1 MQHTLEGTLQ
11 PKNYEDR
18 LYKEWEEKGYFKPS
32 VDKSKKPYT
41 IVIPP
46 PNITGKLHM
55 GHALDDTIQDMLIR
69 YKRMSGYNALWVPGS
84 DHAAIATEAKIVAK
98 LKEEGLTKEDL
109 GREGFL
115 KRAWE
120 WKEEYGGAIQKQ
132 IRKLGCSCDWEH
144 ERFTMDEGLSEAV
157 MTVFVNLYRKGLIYK
172 GNRMINW
179 CPYCKTSISDAEVE
193 FEEEGTHLW
202 HIRYPIKGEEG
213 RYMIVATTRPE
224 TMLGDTGV
232 AVHPEDERYQDV
244 IGKTVVLPIMNKEIP
259 IIADAFVEK
268 EFGTGAVKLTPC
280 HDKNDYESGMRHGLE
295 MVELFDEN
303 GIMGSLVPELE
314 GMDIYEARKKI
325 VQMLEEQ
332 GYLVKIEDYTHNV
345 GKCYR
350 CHHTIEPKIS
360 DQWFVKMEELAK
372 PANEAVRNKMIQF
385 IPEKYA
391 KTYFNWMDNP
401 QDWCISRQIWWGHRI
416 PAYYCEECDNMMVEM
431 EAPKVCDQCG
441 STHIHQDTDTLDTW
455 FSSALWPFST
465 LGWPHNTEDFNYFF
479 PTATLVTGYDIIFF
493 WVARMIFSSL
503 EHTGKIPFENIFI
516 HGIVRDSQGRKMSK
530 SLGNGI
536 DPIEI
541 IDQYGTDSLRF
552 SLILGISPGNDI
564 RYMPEKLEAASNFA
578 NKLWNASKFV
588 LMNLEDAQEAVLQ
601 KEPIQ
606 IEKLHYMD
614 KWILDRMNTLVKEV
628 TQNLDNFD
636 LGVATQKIYDF
647 IRNEFCD
654 WYIELVKPCLYQTEN
669 ARRVEVQ
676 KVLNTVLKT
685 ALQLLH
691 PVMPFITEE
700 IYTKLYHEDAS
711 IMISKWPE
719 YKPEYEFA
727 IDTEKAIE
735 MQQLITGVR
744 NIRSQLNVVPSKKT
758 KVILV
763 SKGDRAWLEESKDFL
778 PKMVFAEDIVL
789 QDTKEGIPDNAM
801 SVLTNHVELYIPF
814 QELVDIEAEKQRLQ
828 GEKTKLEAEITRAS
842 KMLSNPGFVSKAP
855 QAKIAEEQAKLEKY
869 KALLETVEERLQ
881 SM

>member
-1 MQHTLEGTLQ
+1 MKHTLEGTLQ

-32 VDKSKKPYT
+32 PDKSKKPYT

-55 GHALDDTIQDMLIR
+55 GHALDDTIQDILIR

-120 WKEEYGGAIQKQ
+120 WKEEYGGTIQKQ

-202 HIRYPIKGEEG
+202 HIRYPIKGEED

-244 IGKTVVLPIMNKEIP
+244 IGKTVILPIMNKEIP

-295 MVELFDEN
+295 MVEVFDEN

-314 GMDIYEARKKI
+314 GMDIFEARKKI

-360 DQWFVKMEELAK
+360 VQWFVKMEELAK
-372 PANEAVRNKMIQF
+372 PANEAVKNKIIQF

-391 KTYFNWMDNP
+391 KT
-401 QDWCISRQIWWGHRI
+401 
-416 PAYYCEECDNMMVEM
+416 
-431 EAPKVCDQCG
+431 
-441 STHIHQDTDTLDTW
+441 
-455 FSSALWPFST
+455 
-465 LGWPHNTEDFNYFF
+465 
-479 PTATLVTGYDIIFF
+479 
-493 WVARMIFSSL
+493 
-503 EHTGKIPFENIFI
+503 
-516 HGIVRDSQGRKMSK
+516 
-530 SLGNGI
+530 
-536 DPIEI
+536 
-541 IDQYGTDSLRF
+541 
-552 SLILGISPGNDI
+552 
-564 RYMPEKLEAASNFA
+564 
-578 NKLWNASKFV
+578 
-588 LMNLEDAQEAVLQ
+588 
-601 KEPIQ
+601 
-606 IEKLHYMD
+606 
-614 KWILDRMNTLVKEV
+614 
-628 TQNLDNFD
+628 
-636 LGVATQKIYDF
+636 
-647 IRNEFCD
+647 
-654 WYIELVKPCLYQTEN
+654 
-669 ARRVEVQ
+669 
-676 KVLNTVLKT
+676 
-685 ALQLLH
+685 
-691 PVMPFITEE
+691 
-700 IYTKLYHEDAS
+700 
-711 IMISKWPE
+711 
-719 YKPEYEFA
+719 
-727 IDTEKAIE
+727 
-735 MQQLITGVR
+735 
-744 NIRSQLNVVPSKKT
+744 
-758 KVILV
+758 
-763 SKGDRAWLEESKDFL
+763 
-778 PKMVFAEDIVL
+778 
-789 QDTKEGIPDNAM
+789 
-801 SVLTNHVELYIPF
+801 
-814 QELVDIEAEKQRLQ
+814 
-828 GEKTKLEAEITRAS
+828 
-842 KMLSNPGFVSKAP
+842 
-855 QAKIAEEQAKLEKY
+855 
-869 KALLETVEERLQ
+869 
-881 SM
+881 